1 MMRTDQKRDC
11 ASPTASRRH
20 GRLPACATDALG
32 RPFLIPHSSFAGAF
46 TLIEIMVVVAI
57 MGIILAAGVPSLY
70 GFMHKSGARKTMS
83 DIVETCKSARQKAIM
98 SGTIANLVIH
108 PKDGTMEVEC
118 GTSGGDWGLAQSAKI
133 QVERIES
140 MMINNNSQDDFLKY
154 DQVKVRFF
162 PNGTSDE
169 MVLVLSTDNGQM
181 EGVSLELT
189 TGLPIILND
198 AGVKALV
205 H

>member
-1 MMRTDQKRDC
+1 
-11 ASPTASRRH
+11 
-20 GRLPACATDALG
+20 LG

-108 PKDGTMEVEC
+108 PKDGTMEVEG
-118 GTSGGDWGLAQSAKI
+118 GTSGGYGGWAQSAKI
-133 QVERIES
+133 EGARLEAL
-140 MMINNNSQDDFLKY
+140 MINNNSQDDCLKY